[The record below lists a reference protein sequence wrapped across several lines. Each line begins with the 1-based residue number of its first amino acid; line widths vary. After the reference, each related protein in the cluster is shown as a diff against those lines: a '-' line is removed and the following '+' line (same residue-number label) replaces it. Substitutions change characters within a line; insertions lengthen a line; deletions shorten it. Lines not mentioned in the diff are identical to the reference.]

1 MTEHYSIVY
10 MYHIF
15 FYPFLYP
22 WTFRL
27 LPCLDYCKQY
37 YNEHW
42 GTRILWTMFFFFL
55 DIFTGVGLQDHM
67 VPVFLSNLHTVLHS
81 GYTNLHSHQQC
92 RRVSFSSHSFQHL
105 LFVDFLDDGHF
116 DWYKVISHYSF
127 DSISLIISNIEHLF
141 MMLLTHLYAFFGEM
155 SI

>member
-1 MTEHYSIVY
+1 
-10 MYHIF
+10 MYH

-37 YNEHW
+37 CNEHW
-42 GTRILWTMFFFFL
+42 GTCILLNHVFFFFL
-55 DIFTGVGLQDHM
+55 DIFPGVGLQNHM
-67 VPVFLSNLHTVLHS
+67 VTLFLSSLHSVLHS
-81 GYTNLHSHQQC
+81 SYTNLHSHQQC
-92 RRVSFSSHSFQHL
+92 RRVSFSSHPLQHL
-105 LFVDFLDDGHF
+105 LFVVFLDDGHF

-127 DSISLIISNIEHLF
+127 DCISLIISNIEHL
-141 MMLLTHLYAFFGEM
+141 LSHLYVFFGEM